1 MMSDILANARHE
13 RKANRKIKCLLTSR
27 HLMEIIDSH
36 LTPRSPFRNISV
48 INIRIKTA
56 FATADNVY

>member
-1 MMSDILANARHE
+1 
-13 RKANRKIKCLLTSR
+13 
-27 HLMEIIDSH
+27 MEIIDSH

>member
-27 HLMEIIDSH
+27 HLMEIIDSGDAAN
-36 LTPRSPFRNISV
+36 LLI
-48 INIRIKTA
+48 
-56 FATADNVY
+56 